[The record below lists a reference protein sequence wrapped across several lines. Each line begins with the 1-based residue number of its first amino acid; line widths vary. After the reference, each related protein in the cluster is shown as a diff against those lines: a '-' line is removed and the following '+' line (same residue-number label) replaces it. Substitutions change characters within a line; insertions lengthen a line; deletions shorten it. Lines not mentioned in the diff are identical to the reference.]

1 MSNGVIIKVH
11 KESDYTVI
19 NNDLIR
25 NRSLSLRAKGLMCV
39 ILGLPDDWDYSIM
52 GLCSIVKESRAT
64 LKKVLSELKE
74 QGYLQIEQVR
84 NDNGTYSSI
93 WHIYELSTKL
103 STEGQNKTSAP
114 RVKKPTSVFCTQ
126 LNKHI
131 TNNKNKT
138 IYSSSNRKTDELN
151 NEIVDNLEDLPDHTE
166 YDKKMMDIDW
176 DGFIEG
182 RIKEMEL
189 ERKQEDD

>member
-1 MSNGVIIKVH
+1 MSNGVIFKIH
-11 KESDYTVI
+11 KEDNFTVI
-19 NNDLIR
+19 TNQIIR
-25 NRSLSLRAKGLMCV
+25 NDYLSLRAKGLMCV
-39 ILGLPDDWDYSIM
+39 MLSLPDDWDFSIM
-52 GLCSIVKESRAT
+52 GLCSIIKESRAT

-93 WHIYELSTKL
+93 WHIYEISTKL

-126 LNKHI
+126 LNKDKLNNI
-131 TNNKNKT
+131 NNNK
-138 IYSSSNRKTDELN
+138 YSSSNSKNKDLD